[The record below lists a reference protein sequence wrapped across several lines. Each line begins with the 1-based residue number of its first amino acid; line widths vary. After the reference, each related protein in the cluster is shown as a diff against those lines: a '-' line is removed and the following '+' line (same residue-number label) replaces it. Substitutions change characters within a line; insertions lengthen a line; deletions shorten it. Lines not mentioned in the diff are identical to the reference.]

1 MLKKVL
7 VLVDGTENSLRA
19 LQYSIDLCKL
29 SAGELIVMTSV
40 KTDMKVMA
48 EAAPLDQELRSQ
60 ANNEAVKA
68 GNKVLGSAK
77 AVLDGSGVQVQ
88 YILEFGSPS
97 ATAMKAVEKF
107 ECDTI
112 VVGSR
117 GLGTFQGILSDSV
130 SKKLVQ
136 EAHVP
141 VIVIK

>member
-40 KTDMKVMA
+40 KTDMKVTV
-48 EAAPLDQELRSQ
+48 EAAPLDQELRTQ
-60 ANNEAVKA
+60 ANNEAVKT
-68 GNKVLGSAK
+68 GNKVLGAAK
-77 AVLDGSGVQVQ
+77 DVLDGCGVQVQ
-88 YILEFGSPS
+88 YVLEFGSPA

-107 ECDTI
+107 NCDTI

-117 GLGTFQGILSDSV
+117 GLGTLQGILSDSV